1 MWEKLAAIEK
11 RYLDLESELAR
22 PDVVADLAQYTK
34 LSRDFA
40 ELSEI
45 IAPYRRALKIREQ
58 LEQSKAE
65 LMTARSDDEGEDAEL
80 RELLRGDIEDK
91 EAALAV
97 LETELRE
104 LVSPKDPLDSKN
116 CIVEIRA
123 GTGGEEAALFA
134 AQLLNMYLTFAGRR
148 NWAASIL
155 DTNAT
160 GLKGIKEAVL
170 EVRGRGAY
178 GWLRFESGVHRVQ
191 RVPVTE
197 SSGRIHTS
205 TATVAV
211 MPEVDDVEVE
221 IKDAEI
227 RIDVYRSSGAGG
239 QHVNKTSSAIRITH
253 LPTGIVVTCQD
264 ERSQLQNKDK
274 ALRVLKSKL
283 YQMEL
288 DKQVSELSES
298 RRSQVGSGERSE
310 KIRTYNYPDSRITD
324 HRIGMKVHD
333 LEGFFAG
340 NLDEMLGAL
349 RTQHEGE
356 RLSKS

>member
-1 MWEKLAAIEK
+1 M
-11 RYLDLESELAR
+11 AR
-22 PDVVADLAQYTK
+22 PEVASDPQAYAR
-34 LSRDFA
+34 LSRDYS
-40 ELSEI
+40 ELGDI
-45 IAPYRRALKIREQ
+45 VAPYRRALRIREQ
-58 LEQSKAE
+58 LEQSRRE
-65 LMTARSDDEGEDAEL
+65 LANMSSGASDDELG
-80 RELLRGDIEDK
+80 ELLKGDIAEK
-91 EAALAV
+91 EAEMAK
-97 LETELRE
+97 LESQLHK
-104 LVSPKDPLDSKN
+104 LVAPKDPMDAKN

-123 GTGGEEAALFA
+123 GAGGEEAALFA
-134 AQLLNMYLTFAGRR
+134 SQLLNMYLAFATRR
-148 NWAASIL
+148 GWSASIMDL
-155 DTNAT
+155 NET
-160 GLKGIKEAVL
+160 GLKGIKEAVV

-211 MPEVDDVEVE
+211 LPEVDDVEIDVKE
-221 IKDAEI
+221 ADL

-253 LPTGIVVTCQD
+253 LPTNLVVTCQD
-264 ERSQLQNKDK
+264 ERSQLQNKEK

-283 YQMEL
+283 FQMEL
-288 DKQVSELSES
+288 EKQQSELVES
-298 RRSQVGSGERSE
+298 RRSQVGSGDRSE

-324 HRIGMKVHD
+324 HRIGIKVHD

-340 NLDEMLGAL
+340 GLEEMLGAL
-349 RTQHEGE
+349 RTHYEGE